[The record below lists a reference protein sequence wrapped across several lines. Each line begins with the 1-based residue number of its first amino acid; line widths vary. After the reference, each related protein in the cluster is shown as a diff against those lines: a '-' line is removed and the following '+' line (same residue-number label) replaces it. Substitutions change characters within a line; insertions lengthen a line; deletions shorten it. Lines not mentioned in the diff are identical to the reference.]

1 MLRTLYSFLLII
13 IIIIV
18 VVSWKGLEE
27 KGWKYIL
34 SPIVE
39 AIMGLIFPVPP
50 YPTLHSN
57 IYTSH
62 NIHADNIGINSIIS
76 SQIGSTWIHYLV
88 LMKKRGGEWQE
99 PSWSTESMF
108 DKVQIFIKR
117 VKYIYSFQPEPSQR
131 EHHLKNAVLTID
143 PRHGL

>member
-1 MLRTLYSFLLII
+1 M
-13 IIIIV
+13 
-18 VVSWKGLEE
+18 SWKGLEE

-76 SQIGSTWIHYLV
+76 TPEIGSTWIHYLV
-88 LMKKRGGEWQE
+88 LMKKKGESGRSQVGQQSPCLIRSRYLLKEWI
-99 PSWSTESMF
+99 
-108 DKVQIFIKR
+108 IFIPTRIFTARTSFKKR
-117 VKYIYSFQPEPSQR
+117 S
-131 EHHLKNAVLTID
+131 LKTID